1 MRTLSSVIQL
11 IIYKRS
17 THTYITYMYVFILGN
32 LVVIFCIVLIYQY
45 SDILNFPSSDRY
57 IYYIYTL
64 PLMNHLAFLYYTIVY
79 NTYFV
84 QSLIPFFIE
93 FFLCT
98 IACLLY
104 SVSYNYNK
112 TLNLSSNE
120 YLFLLSIA
128 TVVAICVLNATST
141 IELYILVETLSVCI
155 YVLTAFNRNNIYS
168 IESGIKYFIVGSV
181 ASFFFILGF
190 ILLYSLTGFTYY
202 IDLHLFFIS
211 LTIKEIHWILLPIV
225 IALLCIVLGFFA
237 KMYVAPFHFW
247 IADIYQGAPLTSA
260 VYFSTIYYYAIFYIF
275 MQLHIY
281 FFSVFFFFFKFIYF
295 FFSIFTML
303 AGCIGGVFQLQ
314 LRKILAYSSITNS
327 GYTISVFYL
336 NDYSYYTYAIFLVTL
351 YSISI
356 LGTFFIVLN
365 IFTFFFETFNNINL
379 LFLFKQHSIYVST
392 VLSFFLF
399 LLSSFPPFSLFFVKV
414 SLYSYTLFELEY
426 AVLAVYIICSF
437 VSTFYYMRI
446 IKNMYYNTYKYTYS
460 IVRNVSYSMCTI
472 YIYLV
477 YITFI
482 VLYFFYVLLN
492 T

>member
-1 MRTLSSVIQL
+1 
-11 IIYKRS
+11 
-17 THTYITYMYVFILGN
+17 
-32 LVVIFCIVLIYQY
+32 
-45 SDILNFPSSDRY
+45 
-57 IYYIYTL
+57 
-64 PLMNHLAFLYYTIVY
+64 
-79 NTYFV
+79 
-84 QSLIPFFIE
+84 
-93 FFLCT
+93 
-98 IACLLY
+98 
-104 SVSYNYNK
+104 
-112 TLNLSSNE
+112 
-120 YLFLLSIA
+120 
-128 TVVAICVLNATST
+128 
-141 IELYILVETLSVCI
+141 
-155 YVLTAFNRNNIYS
+155 
-168 IESGIKYFIVGSV
+168 
-181 ASFFFILGF
+181 
-190 ILLYSLTGFTYY
+190 
-202 IDLHLFFIS
+202 
-211 LTIKEIHWILLPIV
+211 
-225 IALLCIVLGFFA
+225 
-237 KMYVAPFHFW
+237 
-247 IADIYQGAPLTSA
+247 
-260 VYFSTIYYYAIFYIF
+260 
-275 MQLHIY
+275 
-281 FFSVFFFFFKFIYF
+281 
-295 FFSIFTML
+295 ML